1 MPLVG
6 ISEPLLV
13 FIKIFVIMRNIK
25 PCCLFL
31 IIACFYQQSKAQTNI
46 FTDSLAKNYDR
57 NTILLQN
64 GYFERNGEQIPYG
77 IFKRN
82 LKHQMNL
89 YIMSGREFKRY
100 ENKKWLSFATSVVGL
115 TVMLT
120 SIKDRKINWTQ
131 YSIGNGLI
139 LLAIPFSSQSNNH
152 YNRAIWFYNREA
164 ILRGQ

>member
-1 MPLVG
+1 M
-6 ISEPLLV
+6 
-13 FIKIFVIMRNIK
+13 KNIK
-25 PCCLFL
+25 PFCLFL
-31 IIACFYQQSKAQTNI
+31 LFPCFCSSLQSQTNI

-64 GYFERNGEQIPYG
+64 GYFEKNGEQIPYG

-89 YIMSGREFKRY
+89 YIMSSREFKRF
-100 ENKKWLSFATSVVGL
+100 ENKKWLSFASSVVGL
-115 TVMLT
+115 TVMVT

-131 YSIGNGLI
+131 WSIGSGLL
-139 LLAIPFSSQSNNH
+139 LLAIPISSQSNNH

>member
-1 MPLVG
+1 MSLVG
-6 ISEPLLV
+6 ISEPLLAL
-13 FIKIFVIMRNIK
+13 IKIFGIMKNIK
-25 PCCLFL
+25 PCCSVL
-31 IIACFYQQSKAQTNI
+31 IIACFYLESKAQTNI

-64 GYFERNGEQIPYG
+64 GYFEKNSVQMSYG

-89 YIMSGREFKRY
+89 YIMSGREYKRF
-100 ENKKWLSFATSVVGL
+100 ENKKWLSFASSVVGF
-115 TVMLT
+115 TVMVT
-120 SIKDRKINWTQ
+120 SIKDRKVNWTQ
-131 YSIGNGLI
+131 WSIGSGLL
-139 LLAIPFSSQSNNH
+139 LLAIPISSQSNNH

>member
-1 MPLVG
+1 M
-6 ISEPLLV
+6 
-13 FIKIFVIMRNIK
+13 KNIK
-25 PCCLFL
+25 PSCLFL
-31 IIACFYQQSKAQTNI
+31 IIACFYLESKAQTNI

-64 GYFERNGEQIPYG
+64 GYFEKNGEQIPYG

-115 TVMLT
+115 AIMVS

-131 YSIGNGLI
+131 YIIGNSLL
-139 LLAIPFSSQSNNH
+139 LLAIPISSQSNNH

>member
-1 MPLVG
+1 M
-6 ISEPLLV
+6 
-13 FIKIFVIMRNIK
+13 KNIQL
-25 PCCLFL
+25 CCLFL
-31 IIACFYQQSKAQTNI
+31 IITCFYQESKAQTSI

-57 NTILLQN
+57 NSILLQN

-164 ILRGQ
+164 ILRGQWERLIFWMPFKN

>member
-1 MPLVG
+1 M
-6 ISEPLLV
+6 
-13 FIKIFVIMRNIK
+13 KNIK
-25 PCCLFL
+25 PCCLLL
-31 IIACFYQQSKAQTNI
+31 IIACFYLQSKAQTTI

-64 GYFERNGEQIPYG
+64 SHFEKNGEKIPYG

-89 YIMSGREFKRY
+89 YIMSNREFKRY
-100 ENKKWLSFATSVVGL
+100 ENKKWLSFATSVVGV

-131 YSIGNGLI
+131 YSIGSGLI
-139 LLAIPFSSQSNNH
+139 LLAIPISSQSNNH

>member
-1 MPLVG
+1 M
-6 ISEPLLV
+6 
-13 FIKIFVIMRNIK
+13 KNIK
-25 PCCLFL
+25 PSCLFL
-31 IIACFYQQSKAQTNI
+31 FIACFYLQSKAQTTI

-64 GYFERNGEQIPYG
+64 GYYEKNGEKIPYG

-89 YIMSGREFKRY
+89 YVMSSREFKRY
-100 ENKKWLSFATSVVGL
+100 ENKKWLSFATSVVGV

-131 YSIGNGLI
+131 YSIGSGLI
-139 LLAIPFSSQSNNH
+139 LLAIPISSQSNNH

>member
-1 MPLVG
+1 M
-6 ISEPLLV
+6 
-13 FIKIFVIMRNIK
+13 KNIK
-25 PCCLFL
+25 PSCLFL
-31 IIACFYQQSKAQTNI
+31 IIACFYLESKAQTNI
-46 FTDSLAKNYDR
+46 FTDSLAKNYDK

-64 GYFERNGEQIPYG
+64 GYFEKNGEQIPYG

-89 YIMSGREFKRY
+89 YIMSSREFKRY
-100 ENKKWLSFATSVVGL
+100 QNKKWLSFAISAVGL
-115 TVMLT
+115 GVTLT

-139 LLAIPFSSQSNNH
+139 LLSIPFSSQSNNH
-152 YNRAIWFYNREA
+152 YNRALWFYNREA

>member
-1 MPLVG
+1 M
-6 ISEPLLV
+6 
-13 FIKIFVIMRNIK
+13 KNIK
-25 PCCLFL
+25 PCCLLL
-31 IIACFYQQSKAQTNI
+31 IIACFYLQSKAQTTI

-57 NTILLQN
+57 NTILIQN
-64 GYFERNGEQIPYG
+64 SYFEKNGEKIPYG

-82 LKHQMNL
+82 LKRQMNL
-89 YIMSGREFKRY
+89 YIMSNREFKRY
-100 ENKKWLSFATSVVGL
+100 ENKKWLSFATSVVGV

-131 YSIGNGLI
+131 YSIGSGLI